1 MAQYTDFYQ
10 KIERIFNQ
18 NKGALIMG
26 ILNVTP
32 DSFFDGGKYTQE
44 HQWLSRVDQ
53 MVAVGADI
61 IDIGAYSSRPGAEDI
76 SEKVESERLIKVIRT
91 VRNAHPN
98 LLISAD
104 TFRSNIAKQAI
115 AAGANIINDISGGTI
130 DSKMF
135 LTVAELNVPYIL
147 MHIKGRPHNMQE
159 NPQYDDVVEDIYS
172 YFENKIKQL
181 NELGVKQ
188 VILDPGFGFGKTLEH
203 NYKLLENIDRFK
215 EFGLPV
221 LVGVSRKSMITK
233 LLNINTNESING
245 TSALNVIALQNGAS
259 ILRVHDVK
267 EAKEVVVITEYLKG
281 FRSSNNKAK

>member
-1 MAQYTDFYQ
+1 
-10 KIERIFNQ
+10 
-18 NKGALIMG
+18 MG

-61 IDIGAYSSRPGAEDI
+61 IDIGAYSSRPGAKEI
-76 SEKVESERLIKVIRT
+76 SEKVESERLIKVIRS
-91 VRNAHPN
+91 VRNAHPDI
-98 LLISAD
+98 LISAD
-104 TFRSNIAKQAI
+104 TFRSKIAKDAI
-115 AAGANIINDISGGTI
+115 AAGANIINDISGGSI
-130 DSKMF
+130 DSEMF
-135 LTVAELNVPYIL
+135 LTVAKLNVPYIL
-147 MHIKGRPHNMQE
+147 MHIKGLPQNMQE
-159 NPQYDDVVEDIYS
+159 NPQYADVVDEVND
-172 YFENKIKQL
+172 YFEKKLMQL

-233 LLNINTNESING
+233 LLNINTNESVNG
-245 TSALNVIALQNGAS
+245 TTTLNVIALQNGAS

-267 EAKEVVVITEYLKG
+267 EAKEVVTLIDYLNG
-281 FRSSNNKAK
+281 FRSLKNKTK